1 MMDASLPHD
10 VLTVRFPDPS
20 GGPVEVEVRGIIDH
34 ERQTITYELPEGT
47 RATLDV
53 ITARALQMIL
63 WEGVF
68 GALRPT
74 GPRMSVDRDVIGNVG
89 SY

>member
-1 MMDASLPHD
+1 MMDAPLPHD
-10 VLTVRFPDPS
+10 VLTVRFPDPT
-20 GGPVEVEVRGIIDH
+20 GGSAEVEVRGIIDH
-34 ERQTITYELPEGT
+34 DRQTITCELPEGT
-47 RATLDV
+47 RTTLDV

-74 GPRMSVDRDVIGNVG
+74 GPRMSVEHDIIGNVG
-89 SY
+89 SH